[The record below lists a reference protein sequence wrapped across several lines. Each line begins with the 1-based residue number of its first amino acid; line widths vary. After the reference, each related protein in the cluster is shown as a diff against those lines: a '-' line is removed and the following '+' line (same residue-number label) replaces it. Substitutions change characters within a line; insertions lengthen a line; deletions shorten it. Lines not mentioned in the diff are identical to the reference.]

1 MEHVEFYFM
10 TDSNK
15 EDCREYDVEKFDDAR
30 EKFHLEFPDDET
42 RPRVFEIKVKHVK
55 PKVV

>member
-1 MEHVEFYFM
+1 M
-10 TDSNK
+10 TDSNE

>member
-1 MEHVEFYFM
+1 M
-10 TDSNK
+10 TDSNE

-30 EKFHLEFPDDET
+30 EKFHSEFPDDDT
-42 RPRVFEIKVKHVK
+42 RPRVFEVKVKHVK